1 MRCPRGFG
9 SWTCNDKVIRV
20 RQQIMEVLVECL
32 GLLSRNDDSFCR
44 RIGIFSNA
52 HSKFFEVREKL
63 SVVEGR
69 FRGFVGYQIE
79 ILLRSA
85 SGVRAAIRRGH
96 RATEIGGGRLPM
108 TLNLIEAEMHVVFGW
123 TLP

>member
-1 MRCPRGFG
+1 MRVPRVSG
-9 SWTCNDKVIRV
+9 SWTCKDKGIRV
-20 RQQIMEVLVECL
+20 RQQIIEVLEKCH
-32 GLLSRNDDSFCR
+32 GPLSRNDDSFCR
-44 RIGIFSNA
+44 SIGIFSNA

-85 SGVRAAIRRGH
+85 SGVRAAIRGGH

-108 TLNLIEAEMHVVFGW
+108 TLNLIEARVHVVLG
-123 TLP
+123 